1 MHYTDKPSIF
11 CPGGMTTPSSIILNM
26 QRKKINLKFRYTKCT
41 AFFVVVA
48 AVFAEYA
55 KQHLQLKKSS
65 DEREKKGVICKSLNE
80 GNPTECIENS
90 SNELL
95 LNRPVVIG
103 YRMLFHSRW
112 MVKSSKLHSFRNEG
126 IANRNRRPYRLIR
139 SSVTSVTSWL
149 HLSKCSKIETFC
161 SWHYHND
168 VNWTPVVNCEVF
180 TWIHTLFWQI
190 QRGSVSQDSSSPFGI
205 S

>member
-1 MHYTDKPSIF
+1 MYSF
-11 CPGGMTTPSSIILNM
+11 V
-26 QRKKINLKFRYTKCT
+26 
-41 AFFVVVA
+41 VVVA
-48 AVFAEYA
+48 AGFAEHA

-149 HLSKCSKIETFC
+149 HLSKCNKI
-161 SWHYHND
+161 
-168 VNWTPVVNCEVF
+168 
-180 TWIHTLFWQI
+180 Q
-190 QRGSVSQDSSSPFGI
+190 PFF